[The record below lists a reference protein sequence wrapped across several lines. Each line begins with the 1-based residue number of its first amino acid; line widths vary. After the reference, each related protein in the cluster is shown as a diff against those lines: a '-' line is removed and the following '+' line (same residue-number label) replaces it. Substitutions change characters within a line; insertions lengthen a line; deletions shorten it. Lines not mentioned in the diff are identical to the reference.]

1 MTSRLIFFFQ
11 FLAITCLAQQSQDT
25 LTATMSEEIS
35 GVEIYSTLIDEENV
49 VSLSRKQF
57 LSLAGSLEDP
67 TRLLIKFPGTSTV
80 NDQANSVIFRAMP
93 SQFHRWS
100 LYGARILN
108 PNHLGNAGTIS
119 DFPARSSGGVN
130 MFSGQVIGNL
140 EFNGNPSGKSLDA
153 LSSSSDMRLR
163 NPFKNAITTN
173 LSLIG
178 IEAGLDRLLEGGNS
192 SLILNY
198 RYSTV
203 GLLTSMGLDFGG
215 EMINYQDFTGK
226 YSKTMA
232 GGGQFGTYL
241 TLGYNT
247 NVKDAIGTDEEP
259 EEFKDLQEID
269 YNSLNIIGGAYLNFE
284 KEDYDFLNTI
294 NISVNNTERSSF
306 IPDNSVGNI
315 SNTKYDS
322 DELLISSS
330 HQYTQ
335 KSDGLEYGFSFQ
347 PYLYSI
353 SLQKQF
359 PDASLTALNE
369 QTLDHT
375 ALHLIP
381 ALFSKYAISDRFSLS
396 GKIGVQG
403 VLASKNVWNW
413 LGQGALNYA
422 NADFV
427 SSLRYSRATQL
438 FQPEI
443 LIYGIDPQFSQSD
456 NIELNLSYKGFGIS
470 GFVHKLSNMPL
481 SASDYGFSS
490 LENLDNLPLIYD
502 NQEVDIS
509 VDGGADIYGISLS
522 FNKSIAG
529 VHVMSNL
536 TLTDSEHK
544 GIEESSRVPLDYGHV
559 FNLSLT
565 KNWKI
570 GSRGK
575 EWGISA
581 AFHHRGGAI
590 QNQVDLSRS
599 FQWGYTNYSF
609 DNPFSLQLEDYYRM
623 DLRIIYKPS
632 ARATLSLDIQNVM
645 SRENDAY
652 YFYDVLTG
660 ESQLKRQ
667 LGMIPILAWRVNW

>member
-1 MTSRLIFFFQ
+1 MTSRLIFLFQ

-25 LTATMSEEIS
+25 LNNTLSEEIS
-35 GVEIYSTLIDEENV
+35 GVEIYSTLMDAENV

-153 LSSSSDMRLR
+153 LSASSDMSLR
-163 NPFKNAITTN
+163 NPFKNTVTTN

-178 IEAGLDRLLEGGNS
+178 LEAGVDRILENGKG

-203 GLLTSMGLDFGG
+203 GLLTSLGLDFGG

-226 YSKTMA
+226 YSKILS
-232 GGGQFGTYL
+232 GGDEFGAYL

-247 NVKDAIGTDEEP
+247 NVKDAIDTEEEP

-269 YNSLNIIGGAYLNFE
+269 YNSLNIIGGVFMNFK
-284 KEDYDFLNTI
+284 KEDYNFLNTL
-294 NISVNNTERSSF
+294 NISINSTERSSF
-306 IPDNSVGNI
+306 IPDNSNANI
-315 SNTKYDS
+315 SNTEYDS

-330 HQYTQ
+330 HRYTR
-335 KSDGLEYGFSFQ
+335 KSEDLEFGFSFQ
-347 PYLYSI
+347 PYLYAI
-353 SLQKQF
+353 TLEKQY
-359 PDASLTALNE
+359 PNASQTALNE
-369 QTLDHT
+369 QTLDHN
-375 ALHLIP
+375 ALHILP
-381 ALFSKYAISDRFSLS
+381 SVFTNYALNDRFSLS
-396 GKIGVQG
+396 GQIGVQG
-403 VLASKNVWNW
+403 VLASENALDWI
-413 LGQGALNYA
+413 GQGALTYTST
-422 NADFV
+422 DLI
-427 SSLRYSRATQL
+427 SSLRYARATQL

-443 LIYGIDPQFSQSD
+443 LIYNIDPQFSQSD
-456 NIELNLSYKGFGIS
+456 NVELNINYKGFGIS
-470 GFVHKLSNMPL
+470 GFLHKLSNIPL
-481 SASDYGFSS
+481 STSEYGFSS
-490 LENLDNLPLIYD
+490 MENLDNLPLMYD
-502 NQEVDIS
+502 NQEVAIS
-509 VDGGADIYGISLS
+509 TEGGADIFGISLS
-522 FNKSIAG
+522 LNQNFAG
-529 VHVMSNL
+529 MHVMSNL
-536 TLTDSEHK
+536 TFTDSEHK
-544 GIEESSRVPLDYGHV
+544 GIEDASNVPLDYGHV
-559 FNLSLT
+559 FNLSIT

-570 GSRGK
+570 GNHGK

-581 AFHHRGGAI
+581 AFHHRGGAL

-599 FQWGYTNYSF
+599 FEWGYTNYRF
-609 DNPFSLQLEDYYRM
+609 DSPFSIQLEDYYRM

-632 ARATLSLDIQNVM
+632 TRATLSLDIQNVM

-667 LGMIPILAWRVNW
+667 LAMIPILAWRVNW